1 MECGCDDMRG
11 SGRESMGKAIT
22 KDSVFD
28 SMRRVEAALKLRYM
42 GIGFVWA
49 WLYCTYATS
58 AVFPYRSGQS
68 INSDESWLLSA
79 VAVVLGFLVGGLLL
93 SRRPLGGHCLRRFS
107 IAAALLLAA
116 GTIVSAMG
124 AFALGLAWLGGA
136 MTGVGYALLSLLW
149 ARALMVLDV
158 EELEAVVPLSSL
170 VIVPCVVVYPLLEGV
185 VGVVATASL
194 PLMSGVLL
202 LLCLREGAKRCGVE
216 EAASGVGGMSP
227 YLKEAEASGA
237 ASASSDA
244 GASLSRRF
252 GIAESW
258 GFYLGRVAVVLVVL
272 YLAIGWQA
280 ALADVRDSMHAL
292 IDLDVSMLISS
303 LASVALGIA
312 IVFFSRRVSF
322 TGLFRW
328 AVPCVIITLV
338 LHGSSGLWA
347 GFVSNAIGD
356 TLDSLIQVLV
366 YLFAITLAKQGKAPV
381 ALGVGL
387 LNGSV
392 QLGVLFGNLA
402 GSACAGPA
410 AASSEVAF
418 LSALICLVALVGIVA
433 PQREP
438 IEVRPMAEAGSDALE
453 HSLMVG
459 CELLQKKF
467 GLSDRET
474 EIAFLLA
481 RGYSRPYIR
490 EKLFISKNTVAT
502 HIRHIYGKLGIHS
515 KEELIDLATEAARK

>member
-79 VAVVLGFLVGGLLL
+79 VAVVLGFFVGGLLL
-93 SRRPLGGHCLRRFS
+93 SRRPLGARCLRRFS

-116 GTIVSAMG
+116 GTIVSALG

-216 EAASGVGGMSP
+216 EAASGVGGCRPTSRK
-227 YLKEAEASGA
+227 LKRRAPLQLRRVPARLYPDASELQNRG
-237 ASASSDA
+237 
-244 GASLSRRF
+244 
-252 GIAESW
+252 

-322 TGLFRW
+322 TELFRW

>member
-1 MECGCDDMRG
+1 MECACDDMRG

-79 VAVVLGFLVGGLLL
+79 VAVVLGFFVGGLLL
-93 SRRPLGGHCLRRFS
+93 SRRPLGARCLRRFS

-116 GTIVSAMG
+116 GTIVSALG

-216 EAASGVGGMSP
+216 EAASG
-227 YLKEAEASGA
+227 
-237 ASASSDA
+237 A

-322 TGLFRW
+322 TELFRW

>member
-79 VAVVLGFLVGGLLL
+79 VAVVLGFFVGGLLL
-93 SRRPLGGHCLRRFS
+93 SRRPLGARCLRRFS

-116 GTIVSAMG
+116 GTIVSALG

-227 YLKEAEASGA
+227 YFKEAEASG
-237 ASASSDA
+237 
-244 GASLSRRF
+244 RRF
-252 GIAESW
+252 SFVGC
-258 GFYLGRVAVVLVVL
+258 
-272 YLAIGWQA
+272 
-280 ALADVRDSMHAL
+280 
-292 IDLDVSMLISS
+292 
-303 LASVALGIA
+303 
-312 IVFFSRRVSF
+312 RRVSI
-322 TGLFRW
+322 
-328 AVPCVIITLV
+328 PTLR
-338 LHGSSGLWA
+338 
-347 GFVSNAIGD
+347 NCRI
-356 TLDSLIQVLV
+356 
-366 YLFAITLAKQGKAPV
+366 
-381 ALGVGL
+381 VGL
-387 LNGSV
+387 LSWTRRGCSRGAV
-392 QLGVLFGNLA
+392 SRHRVAGRFGRCPRQY
-402 GSACAGPA
+402 ACAHR
-410 AASSEVAF
+410 S
-418 LSALICLVALVGIVA
+418 
-433 PQREP
+433 
-438 IEVRPMAEAGSDALE
+438 
-453 HSLMVG
+453 
-459 CELLQKKF
+459 
-467 GLSDRET
+467 
-474 EIAFLLA
+474 
-481 RGYSRPYIR
+481 
-490 EKLFISKNTVAT
+490 
-502 HIRHIYGKLGIHS
+502 
-515 KEELIDLATEAARK
+515 

>member
-68 INSDESWLLSA
+68 INSDESWLPSA
-79 VAVVLGFLVGGLLL
+79 VAVVLGFFVGGLLL
-93 SRRPLGGHCLRRFS
+93 SRRPLGARCLRRFS

-116 GTIVSAMG
+116 GTIVSALG

-227 YLKEAEASGA
+227 YFKEAEASGA
-237 ASASSDA
+237 ASASSGA

-322 TGLFRW
+322 TELFRW

-402 GSACAGPA
+402 GSPA

>member
-1 MECGCDDMRG
+1 
-11 SGRESMGKAIT
+11 MGKAIT

-116 GTIVSAMG
+116 GTIVSALG
-124 AFALGLAWLGGA
+124 ALLGLAWLGGA

-185 VGVVATASL
+185 VGVVATALL

-202 LLCLREGAKRCGVE
+202 LLCLREGAKRGGVE
-216 EAASGVGGMSP
+216 EAASSVGGMSP
-227 YLKEAEASGA
+227 YLKDSEASGD
-237 ASASSDA
+237 ASASSGA

>member
-1 MECGCDDMRG
+1 
-11 SGRESMGKAIT
+11 MGKAIT

-79 VAVVLGFLVGGLLL
+79 VAVVLGFFVGGLLL
-93 SRRPLGGHCLRRFS
+93 SRRPLGARCLRRFS

-116 GTIVSAMG
+116 GTIVSALG

-227 YLKEAEASGA
+227 YFKEAEASGA
-237 ASASSDA
+237 ASASSGA

-303 LASVALGIA
+303 LA

-322 TGLFRW
+322 TELFRW

>member
-1 MECGCDDMRG
+1 
-11 SGRESMGKAIT
+11 MGKAIT

-79 VAVVLGFLVGGLLL
+79 VAVVLGFFVGGLLL
-93 SRRPLGGHCLRRFS
+93 SRRPLGARCLRRFS

-116 GTIVSAMG
+116 GTIVSALG

-194 PLMSGVLL
+194 MSGVLL

-227 YLKEAEASGA
+227 YFKEAEASGA
-237 ASASSDA
+237 ASASSGA

-322 TGLFRW
+322 TELFRW

>member
-1 MECGCDDMRG
+1 
-11 SGRESMGKAIT
+11 
-22 KDSVFD
+22 
-28 SMRRVEAALKLRYM
+28 
-42 GIGFVWA
+42 
-49 WLYCTYATS
+49 
-58 AVFPYRSGQS
+58 
-68 INSDESWLLSA
+68 
-79 VAVVLGFLVGGLLL
+79 
-93 SRRPLGGHCLRRFS
+93 
-107 IAAALLLAA
+107 
-116 GTIVSAMG
+116 
-124 AFALGLAWLGGA
+124 
-136 MTGVGYALLSLLW
+136 
-149 ARALMVLDV
+149 
-158 EELEAVVPLSSL
+158 
-170 VIVPCVVVYPLLEGV
+170 
-185 VGVVATASL
+185 
-194 PLMSGVLL
+194 MSGVLL

-227 YLKEAEASGA
+227 YLKEAEAPGA
-237 ASASSDA
+237 ASASSGA

>member
-1 MECGCDDMRG
+1 
-11 SGRESMGKAIT
+11 
-22 KDSVFD
+22 
-28 SMRRVEAALKLRYM
+28 
-42 GIGFVWA
+42 
-49 WLYCTYATS
+49 
-58 AVFPYRSGQS
+58 
-68 INSDESWLLSA
+68 
-79 VAVVLGFLVGGLLL
+79 
-93 SRRPLGGHCLRRFS
+93 
-107 IAAALLLAA
+107 
-116 GTIVSAMG
+116 
-124 AFALGLAWLGGA
+124 
-136 MTGVGYALLSLLW
+136 
-149 ARALMVLDV
+149 
-158 EELEAVVPLSSL
+158 
-170 VIVPCVVVYPLLEGV
+170 
-185 VGVVATASL
+185 
-194 PLMSGVLL
+194 
-202 LLCLREGAKRCGVE
+202 
-216 EAASGVGGMSP
+216 MSP
-227 YLKEAEASGA
+227 YLKDSEASGA
-237 ASASSDA
+237 ASASSGA

-272 YLAIGWQA
+272 YLGIGWQA

-312 IVFFSRRVSF
+312 IVFFSRRMSF

-328 AVPCVIITLV
+328 AVPCVIIMLV

-366 YLFAITLAKQGKAPV
+366 YLSAITLAKQGKAPV
-381 ALGVGL
+381 VLGVGL

-402 GSACAGPA
+402 GSACAGSA

-418 LSALICLVALVGIVA
+418 LSALICLVALVGIAA

-438 IEVRPMAEAGSDALE
+438 IEVRPMAAAGSDALE

-459 CELLQKKF
+459 CEVLQERF

-474 EIAFLLA
+474 EISFLLA
-481 RGYSRPYIR
+481 RGYNRPYIR

-502 HIRHIYGKLGIHS
+502 HIRHIYGKLDIHS
-515 KEELIDLATEAARK
+515 KEELIDLVTEAARK

>member
-79 VAVVLGFLVGGLLL
+79 VAVVLGFFVGGLLL
-93 SRRPLGGHCLRRFS
+93 SRRPLGARCLRRFS

-116 GTIVSAMG
+116 GTIVSALG

-237 ASASSDA
+237 ASASSGA

-272 YLAIGWQA
+272 YLGIGWQA

-322 TGLFRW
+322 TGLFCW

-366 YLFAITLAKQGKAPV
+366 YLSAITLAKQGKAPV

-402 GSACAGPA
+402 GSACAGSA

-418 LSALICLVALVGIVA
+418 LSALICLVALVGIAA

-438 IEVRPMAEAGSDALE
+438 IEVRPMAAAGSDALE

-459 CELLQKKF
+459 CEVAAGEIRPVRSRDGNLPFSWLAVTIAPISAKSCSSPRTRWQRISGTSMENSAFTRKRN
-467 GLSDRET
+467 LS
-474 EIAFLLA
+474 I
-481 RGYSRPYIR
+481 
-490 EKLFISKNTVAT
+490 
-502 HIRHIYGKLGIHS
+502 
-515 KEELIDLATEAARK
+515 

>member
-1 MECGCDDMRG
+1 
-11 SGRESMGKAIT
+11 MGKAIT

-79 VAVVLGFLVGGLLL
+79 VAVVLGFFVGGLLL
-93 SRRPLGGHCLRRFS
+93 SRRPLGARCLRRFS

-116 GTIVSAMG
+116 GTIVSALG

-237 ASASSDA
+237 ASASSGA

-322 TGLFRW
+322 TG
-328 AVPCVIITLV
+328 
-338 LHGSSGLWA
+338 WA

>member
-79 VAVVLGFLVGGLLL
+79 VAVVLGFFVGGLLL
-93 SRRPLGGHCLRRFS
+93 SRRPLGARCLRRFS

-116 GTIVSAMG
+116 GTIVSALG

-216 EAASGVGGMSP
+216 EAASGVGGCRPTSRKLKRRASP
-227 YLKEAEASGA
+227 VSSG
-237 ASASSDA
+237 A

>member
-116 GTIVSAMG
+116 GTIVSALG

-237 ASASSDA
+237 ASASS
-244 GASLSRRF
+244 RC
-252 GIAESW
+252 
-258 GFYLGRVAVVLVVL
+258 
-272 YLAIGWQA
+272 
-280 ALADVRDSMHAL
+280 
-292 IDLDVSMLISS
+292 
-303 LASVALGIA
+303 
-312 IVFFSRRVSF
+312 RRVSI
-322 TGLFRW
+322 
-328 AVPCVIITLV
+328 PTLR
-338 LHGSSGLWA
+338 
-347 GFVSNAIGD
+347 NCRI
-356 TLDSLIQVLV
+356 
-366 YLFAITLAKQGKAPV
+366 
-381 ALGVGL
+381 VGL
-387 LNGSV
+387 LSWTRRGCSRGAV
-392 QLGVLFGNLA
+392 SRHRVAGRFGRCPRQY
-402 GSACAGPA
+402 ACAHR
-410 AASSEVAF
+410 S
-418 LSALICLVALVGIVA
+418 
-433 PQREP
+433 
-438 IEVRPMAEAGSDALE
+438 
-453 HSLMVG
+453 
-459 CELLQKKF
+459 
-467 GLSDRET
+467 
-474 EIAFLLA
+474 
-481 RGYSRPYIR
+481 
-490 EKLFISKNTVAT
+490 
-502 HIRHIYGKLGIHS
+502 
-515 KEELIDLATEAARK
+515 

>member
-1 MECGCDDMRG
+1 MECGCDGMRG
-11 SGRESMGKAIT
+11 LGRESMGKAIT

-58 AVFPYRSGQS
+58 AVFPCRSGQS

-79 VAVVLGFLVGGLLL
+79 VAVVLGFFVGGLLL

-107 IAAALLLAA
+107 IAAALLLTA
-116 GTIVSAMG
+116 GTIVSALG

-185 VGVVATASL
+185 VGVVATALL

-202 LLCLREGAKRCGVE
+202 LLCLREGAKRGGVE
-216 EAASGVGGMSP
+216 EAASSVGGMLP
-227 YLKEAEASGA
+227 YLKDSEASGA
-237 ASASSDA
+237 ASASSGA

-272 YLAIGWQA
+272 YLGIGWQA

-312 IVFFSRRVSF
+312 IVFFSRRMSF

-328 AVPCVIITLV
+328 AVPCVIIMLV

-356 TLDSLIQVLV
+356 TLDSLI
-366 YLFAITLAKQGKAPV
+366 
-381 ALGVGL
+381 
-387 LNGSV
+387 
-392 QLGVLFGNLA
+392 
-402 GSACAGPA
+402 
-410 AASSEVAF
+410 
-418 LSALICLVALVGIVA
+418 CLVALVGIAA

-438 IEVRPMAEAGSDALE
+438 IEVRPMAAAGSDALE

-459 CELLQKKF
+459 CEVLQERF

-474 EIAFLLA
+474 EISFLLA
-481 RGYSRPYIR
+481 RGYNRPYIR

-502 HIRHIYGKLGIHS
+502 HIRHIYGKLDIHS
-515 KEELIDLATEAARK
+515 KEELIDLVTEAARK

>member
-1 MECGCDDMRG
+1 MECGCDGMRG
-11 SGRESMGKAIT
+11 LGRESMGKAIT

-58 AVFPYRSGQS
+58 AVFPCRSGQS

-79 VAVVLGFLVGGLLL
+79 VAVVLGFFVGGLLL

-107 IAAALLLAA
+107 IAAALLLTA
-116 GTIVSAMG
+116 GTIVSALG

-185 VGVVATASL
+185 VGVVATALL

-202 LLCLREGAKRCGVE
+202 LLCLREGAKRGGVE
-216 EAASGVGGMSP
+216 EAASSVGGMSP
-227 YLKEAEASGA
+227 YLKDSEASAA
-237 ASASSDA
+237 ASASSGA

-402 GSACAGPA
+402 GAHALVPPRRLLRRPFCRRSSASWLSLALRRPSANRLKCGRWLRRARMRLSTRSWWGARFCRRDSACPIARRKSPFFWLA
-410 AASSEVAF
+410 VTIAPISAKSCSSPRARWQRISGTSMENSTF
-418 LSALICLVALVGIVA
+418 TRKRSLS
-433 PQREP
+433 
-438 IEVRPMAEAGSDALE
+438 
-453 HSLMVG
+453 
-459 CELLQKKF
+459 
-467 GLSDRET
+467 T
-474 EIAFLLA
+474 
-481 RGYSRPYIR
+481 
-490 EKLFISKNTVAT
+490 
-502 HIRHIYGKLGIHS
+502 
-515 KEELIDLATEAARK
+515 

>member
-1 MECGCDDMRG
+1 MECGCDGVRG

-58 AVFPYRSGQS
+58 AVFPYRNGQS

-79 VAVVLGFLVGGLLL
+79 VAVVLGFFVGGLLL
-93 SRRPLGGHCLRRFS
+93 SRKPVGCRCLRGLAV
-107 IAAALLLAA
+107 AAALLLAT
-116 GTIVSAMG
+116 GTIISALG

-149 ARALMVLDV
+149 AHALMVLDV
-158 EELEAVVPLSSL
+158 EELEVVVPLSSL
-170 VIVPCVVVYPLLEGV
+170 VMVPCVVVYPLLEGV
-185 VGVVATASL
+185 VGVSATASL
-194 PLMSGVLL
+194 PLLSGVLL
-202 LLCLREGAKRCGVE
+202 LLCMREGNKRCGAE
-216 EAASGVGGMSP
+216 GEASGVGRAS
-227 YLKEAEASGA
+227 LSLQDREAPNTATV
-237 ASASSDA
+237 SSDA
-244 GASLSRRF
+244 DASLPRCF
-252 GIAESW
+252 GVAKSW
-258 GFYLGRVAVVLVVL
+258 GSYLVRVAVVLVVL

-280 ALADVRDSMHAL
+280 ALADVRDDMHAL
-292 IDLDVSMLISS
+292 IDLDVSMLLSS
-303 LASVALGIA
+303 LASVALGVA

-328 AVPCVIITLV
+328 AVPCVIVTLV
-338 LHGSSGLWA
+338 LHGASGLWA

-356 TLDSLIQVLV
+356 TLDSVIQVLV

-402 GSACAGPA
+402 GSTCDGFGT
-410 AASSEVAF
+410 ASSATSF
-418 LSALICLVALVGIVA
+418 MLALICLVALVGIVA

-438 IEVRPMAEAGSDALE
+438 IEGRPMAAAGSDALE

-459 CELLQKKF
+459 CEVLQERF

-481 RGYSRPYIR
+481 RGYNRPYIR

-502 HIRHIYGKLGIHS
+502 HIRHIYGKLDIHS
-515 KEELIDLATEAARK
+515 KEELIDLVTEAARK

>member
-68 INSDESWLLSA
+68 ISSDESWLLSA
-79 VAVVLGFLVGGLLL
+79 VAVVLGFFVGGLLL
-93 SRRPLGGHCLRRFS
+93 SRRPLGARCLRRFS

-116 GTIVSAMG
+116 GTIVSALG

-216 EAASGVGGMSP
+216 EAASGG
-227 YLKEAEASGA
+227 
-237 ASASSDA
+237 
-244 GASLSRRF
+244 RRF
-252 GIAESW
+252 SFVGC
-258 GFYLGRVAVVLVVL
+258 
-272 YLAIGWQA
+272 
-280 ALADVRDSMHAL
+280 
-292 IDLDVSMLISS
+292 
-303 LASVALGIA
+303 
-312 IVFFSRRVSF
+312 RRVSI
-322 TGLFRW
+322 
-328 AVPCVIITLV
+328 PTLR
-338 LHGSSGLWA
+338 
-347 GFVSNAIGD
+347 NCRI
-356 TLDSLIQVLV
+356 
-366 YLFAITLAKQGKAPV
+366 
-381 ALGVGL
+381 VGL
-387 LNGSV
+387 LSWTRRGCSRGAV
-392 QLGVLFGNLA
+392 SRHRVAGRFGRCPRQY
-402 GSACAGPA
+402 ACAHR
-410 AASSEVAF
+410 S
-418 LSALICLVALVGIVA
+418 
-433 PQREP
+433 
-438 IEVRPMAEAGSDALE
+438 
-453 HSLMVG
+453 
-459 CELLQKKF
+459 
-467 GLSDRET
+467 
-474 EIAFLLA
+474 
-481 RGYSRPYIR
+481 
-490 EKLFISKNTVAT
+490 
-502 HIRHIYGKLGIHS
+502 
-515 KEELIDLATEAARK
+515 

>member
-1 MECGCDDMRG
+1 MECGCDGMRG
-11 SGRESMGKAIT
+11 LGRESMGKAIT

-58 AVFPYRSGQS
+58 AVFPCRSGQS

-79 VAVVLGFLVGGLLL
+79 VAVVLGFFVGGLLL

-107 IAAALLLAA
+107 IAAALLLTA
-116 GTIVSAMG
+116 GTIVSALG

-185 VGVVATASL
+185 VGVVATALL

-202 LLCLREGAKRCGVE
+202 LLCLREGAKRGGVE
-216 EAASGVGGMSP
+216 EAASSVGGMSP
-227 YLKEAEASGA
+227 YLKDSEASGA
-237 ASASSDA
+237 ASASSGA
-244 GASLSRRF
+244 GASLSRRS

-338 LHGSSGLWA
+338 LHGSSGLWV

-410 AASSEVAF
+410 AASSEAAF
-418 LSALICLVALVGIVA
+418 LSALICLVALVGIAA

-438 IEVRPMAEAGSDALE
+438 IEVRPMAAAGSDALE

-502 HIRHIYGKLGIHS
+502 HIRHIYGKLDIHS
-515 KEELIDLATEAARK
+515 KEELIDLVTEAARK

>member
-1 MECGCDDMRG
+1 
-11 SGRESMGKAIT
+11 
-22 KDSVFD
+22 
-28 SMRRVEAALKLRYM
+28 
-42 GIGFVWA
+42 
-49 WLYCTYATS
+49 
-58 AVFPYRSGQS
+58 
-68 INSDESWLLSA
+68 
-79 VAVVLGFLVGGLLL
+79 
-93 SRRPLGGHCLRRFS
+93 
-107 IAAALLLAA
+107 
-116 GTIVSAMG
+116 
-124 AFALGLAWLGGA
+124 

-170 VIVPCVVVYPLLEGV
+170 VILPCVVVYPLLEGV
-185 VGVVATASL
+185 VGVVATALL

-202 LLCLREGAKRCGVE
+202 LLCLREGAKRGGVE
-216 EAASGVGGMSP
+216 EAASSVGGMSP
-227 YLKEAEASGA
+227 YLKDSEASGA
-237 ASASSDA
+237 ASASSGA
-244 GASLSRRF
+244 GAALSRRS

-338 LHGSSGLWA
+338 LHGSSGLWV

-410 AASSEVAF
+410 AASSEAAF
-418 LSALICLVALVGIVA
+418 LSALICLVALVGIAA

-438 IEVRPMAEAGSDALE
+438 IEVRPMAAAGSDALE

-481 RGYSRPYIR
+481 RGYSRPYVHLQ
-490 EKLFISKNTVAT
+490 EHGGNAYQAHLWKT
-502 HIRHIYGKLGIHS
+502 RHSLERGTYRLSYRGGKEIEGSELPLLSMPLRRCLCGRFLGAMGRAVLGRVLLLA
-515 KEELIDLATEAARK
+515 EQQMQEIDALLQPFVDEIGAVVH

>member
-116 GTIVSAMG
+116 GTIVSALG

-194 PLMSGVLL
+194 PLMSGVLR
-202 LLCLREGAKRCGVE
+202 LLCLRAGAKRCGVE

-227 YLKEAEASGA
+227 TSRKLKRRAPLQLRQVPARLYPDASELQNR
-237 ASASSDA
+237 
-244 GASLSRRF
+244 GASILDASRLF
-252 GIAESW
+252 SW
-258 GFYLGRVAVVLVVL
+258 CCISPSGGRPLWPMSATVCMRSSILMSPCSFP
-272 YLAIGWQA
+272 
-280 ALADVRDSMHAL
+280 AL
-292 IDLDVSMLISS
+292 
-303 LASVALGIA
+303 
-312 IVFFSRRVSF
+312 
-322 TGLFRW
+322 
-328 AVPCVIITLV
+328 
-338 LHGSSGLWA
+338 
-347 GFVSNAIGD
+347 
-356 TLDSLIQVLV
+356 
-366 YLFAITLAKQGKAPV
+366 
-381 ALGVGL
+381 
-387 LNGSV
+387 
-392 QLGVLFGNLA
+392 
-402 GSACAGPA
+402 PA
-410 AASSEVAF
+410 
-418 LSALICLVALVGIVA
+418 
-433 PQREP
+433 
-438 IEVRPMAEAGSDALE
+438 
-453 HSLMVG
+453 
-459 CELLQKKF
+459 
-467 GLSDRET
+467 
-474 EIAFLLA
+474 
-481 RGYSRPYIR
+481 
-490 EKLFISKNTVAT
+490 
-502 HIRHIYGKLGIHS
+502 
-515 KEELIDLATEAARK
+515 

>member
-79 VAVVLGFLVGGLLL
+79 VAVVLGFFVGGLLL
-93 SRRPLGGHCLRRFS
+93 SRRPLGARCLRRFS

-116 GTIVSAMG
+116 GTIVSALG

-227 YLKEAEASGA
+227 YFKEAEASGA
-237 ASASSDA
+237 ASASSGA

-322 TGLFRW
+322 TELFRW

-392 QLGVLFGNLA
+392 QLGVLLA
-402 GSACAGPA
+402 TLRGAHALVPPRRLLRLPFCRRSSASWPSLALWRPSANRLKCGRWLRRVRMRLSTHSWWGANCCRRNSAC
-410 AASSEVAF
+410 
-418 LSALICLVALVGIVA
+418 LI
-433 PQREP
+433 
-438 IEVRPMAEAGSDALE
+438 
-453 HSLMVG
+453 
-459 CELLQKKF
+459 
-467 GLSDRET
+467 
-474 EIAFLLA
+474 A
-481 RGYSRPYIR
+481 RR
-490 EKLFISKNTVAT
+490 KLPFS
-502 HIRHIYGKLGIHS
+502 
-515 KEELIDLATEAARK
+515 

>member
-1 MECGCDDMRG
+1 
-11 SGRESMGKAIT
+11 MGKAIT

-79 VAVVLGFLVGGLLL
+79 VAVVLGFFVGGLLL
-93 SRRPLGGHCLRRFS
+93 SRRPLGARCLRKFS

-116 GTIVSAMG
+116 GTIVSALG

-185 VGVVATASL
+185 VGVVATALL

-202 LLCLREGAKRCGVE
+202 LLCLREGAKRGGVE
-216 EAASGVGGMSP
+216 EAASSVGGMSP
-227 YLKEAEASGA
+227 YLKDSEASG
-237 ASASSDA
+237 
-244 GASLSRRF
+244 RRF
-252 GIAESW
+252 SFVGCRRVSIPTLRNCRIVGLLSW
-258 GFYLGRVAVVLVVL
+258 TRRGCSRGAVSRHRVA
-272 YLAIGWQA
+272 GRF
-280 ALADVRDSMHAL
+280 ADVRDSMHAL

-392 QLGVLFGNLA
+392 QLGVLLA
-402 GSACAGPA
+402 TLRGAHALVPPRRLLRLPFCRRSSASWPSLALWRPSANRLKCGRWLRRVRMRLSTHSWWGANCCRRNSAC
-410 AASSEVAF
+410 
-418 LSALICLVALVGIVA
+418 LI
-433 PQREP
+433 
-438 IEVRPMAEAGSDALE
+438 
-453 HSLMVG
+453 
-459 CELLQKKF
+459 
-467 GLSDRET
+467 
-474 EIAFLLA
+474 A
-481 RGYSRPYIR
+481 RR
-490 EKLFISKNTVAT
+490 KLPFS
-502 HIRHIYGKLGIHS
+502 
-515 KEELIDLATEAARK
+515 